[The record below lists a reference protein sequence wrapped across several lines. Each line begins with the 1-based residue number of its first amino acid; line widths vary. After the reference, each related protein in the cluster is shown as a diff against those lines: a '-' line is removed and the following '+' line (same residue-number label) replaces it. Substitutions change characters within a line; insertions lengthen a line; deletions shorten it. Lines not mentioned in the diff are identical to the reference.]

1 MTSSTQRRGGRL
13 RLPDEQQAT
22 GEEEEG
28 AADVQ
33 GTASHAKD
41 DIPGMSWMYKDIEKF
56 PRARLPTPPGGE
68 PSGGDSNKINK
79 NQNKADLLRIV
90 NVFRMIS
97 KAHVIAVRF

>member
-1 MTSSTQRRGGRL
+1 MSSRQPGRRR
-13 RLPDEQQAT
+13 R
-22 GEEEEG
+22 EEG